1 MNPSVKS
8 TRENSLLDL
17 LKFICA
23 YLVVA
28 VHSTPVETAF
38 GMAVLDA
45 VHMAVPP
52 FFMISGYLLRGNGE
66 PLDATR
72 FRARIVRLLKMTA
85 IWMLVYLCASTLLV
99 FVGRGWIPGL
109 TAPRAWY
116 RQLTSVETWL
126 KFVLIQFVPGIGYHL
141 WYLPASIIGLLLLG
155 AVHRLHLQKCRLG
168 LAVVIMAG
176 QIALTLYGNYAGL
189 GLNSSMIRNA
199 WLTAFPF
206 LMLGDWVRDH
216 EDALRARIPSALL
229 AALVVAGLVV
239 PSFEFWWGGTTEY
252 FLGNYVAAI
261 AAFLLAAQLGQGFS
275 RPWGRWMRDAS
286 LFVYLWHMMFV
297 QIFDIL
303 FDYVLHPAPFWHW
316 LITPM
321 SFCLSLGLFECKR
334 RLTARCKARKMS

>member
-155 AVHRLHLQKCRLG
+155 AVHRLHLQKCSRHHGRTDRADAVWQLCRARLELLDDPQRMADGVSIPDAGRLG
-168 LAVVIMAG
+168 
-176 QIALTLYGNYAGL
+176 
-189 GLNSSMIRNA
+189 
-199 WLTAFPF
+199 
-206 LMLGDWVRDH
+206 
-216 EDALRARIPSALL
+216 ARP
-229 AALVVAGLVV
+229 
-239 PSFEFWWGGTTEY
+239 
-252 FLGNYVAAI
+252 
-261 AAFLLAAQLGQGFS
+261 
-275 RPWGRWMRDAS
+275 
-286 LFVYLWHMMFV
+286 
-297 QIFDIL
+297 
-303 FDYVLHPAPFWHW
+303 
-316 LITPM
+316 
-321 SFCLSLGLFECKR
+321 
-334 RLTARCKARKMS
+334 